1 MPFETMERI
10 FGLLGLAL
18 VVFAVAVWHV
28 GPDWGQVLS
37 DAAHPHV
44 PGHETPFTYAYF
56 AIALFGAAMTPY
68 EVFFFSS
75 GGVEERWTR
84 QDLGESRINVYLG
97 FPLGAALSLSI
108 MALTHLV
115 FAPLGISVGSLS
127 QVPLPVATEL
137 GQVGL
142 AVVLVGIFAAT
153 FGAAL
158 ETALSAGYTVSQYF
172 GWQWGKYV
180 RPREAARFHLVV
192 LLSLI
197 AAVGAVLTTIDPV
210 KLTEYSVVFSAVALP
225 LTYLPILVI
234 ANDPDYMGDEVN
246 GRVSNALASIF
257 LVIILV
263 ASLAA
268 IPLMIYT
275 KAGQ

>member
-1 MPFETMERI
+1 
-10 FGLLGLAL
+10 
-18 VVFAVAVWHV
+18 V
-28 GPDWGQVLS
+28 
-37 DAAHPHV
+37 
-44 PGHETPFTYAYF
+44 
-56 AIALFGAAMTPY
+56 
-68 EVFFFSS
+68 
-75 GGVEERWTR
+75 
-84 QDLGESRINVYLG
+84 
-97 FPLGAALSLSI
+97 
-108 MALTHLV
+108 
-115 FAPLGISVGSLS
+115 
-127 QVPLPVATEL
+127 
-137 GQVGL
+137 
-142 AVVLVGIFAAT
+142 AAT
-153 FGAAL
+153 FGASL
-158 ETALSAGYTVSQYF
+158 ETGLSCGYTVAQYF